1 MPFIE
6 ITGVDHEDALRRR
19 LSARL
24 TGDLA
29 EAFDISRE
37 IVTVY
42 FQTIEPRDYAH
53 AGELAP
59 PAETRTFLKVHAFR
73 RDVAMKRR
81 AAKAMTDAFVA
92 TTGVDPKNVVIYF
105 FDRDPQDVAHGGT
118 LACD

>member
-6 ITGVDHEDALRRR
+6 ITGVDQKDELRGR
-19 LSARL
+19 LIARL
-24 TGDLA
+24 TDGLA

-42 FQTIEPRDYAH
+42 FRPIAARDYAH

-59 PAETRTFLKVHAFR
+59 PAEIRNFLKVHAFR

-81 AAKAMTDAFVA
+81 AAKAMTDAFVV

-105 FDRDPQDVAHGGT
+105 FDRDPQDVAHGGI

>member
-6 ITGVDHEDALRRR
+6 ITGVNHKDELRQS

-24 TGDLA
+24 TDGIA

-42 FQTIEPRDYAH
+42 FLTVGPRDYAH
-53 AGELAP
+53 AGKLAP
-59 PAETRTFLKVHAFR
+59 QAEFRTFMKVHAFR

-92 TTGVDPKNVVIYF
+92 TTGCDPKNVVIYF
-105 FDRDPQDVAHGGT
+105 FDRDPQDVAHGGAM
-118 LACD
+118 ACD